1 MSKATP
7 SNRPPNLLER
17 IFERLPRDRQ
27 ELALALNT
35 PLRIS
40 VFATVTALIIASTV
54 FLLVE
59 AFFNDSVAIIV
70 TVILTAAPISY
81 FISKIALD
89 YQKTIIN
96 QGRMLIKQSE
106 ELMIAKDTA
115 EAATKAK
122 SEFLSTMSHE
132 MRTPL
137 NAVIGLTHYLMLE
150 KPREDQL
157 KNLKILDFSA
167 QNLLALV
174 NDILDFNKIEAGKIS
189 IEKVDFSLKEI
200 IDGISHSL
208 ELKADEKNIDL
219 FFLIDPEIPD
229 LLVGDPIR
237 LSQILN
243 NLIGNAIK
251 FTEKGSVT
259 VEIKLEEL
267 ATDACRIHFS
277 IKDTGIGIPE
287 EKIDYIFETF
297 TQASS
302 DTTRKFGGTGLGLAI
317 TKRLLEV
324 HGSEIQVKSKE
335 GEGSVFSFSLT
346 YAKAAGQ
353 PPVKQKSNFE
363 EKALQGIHIL
373 IVEDDSINVLLAESF
388 LNKWGALTDT
398 AENGRVAVERVR
410 EKYYDLVLMDLQ
422 MPEMDGYQA
431 SEAIRALEGDY
442 FKTVPIIALTAG
454 ATTDIREEV
463 LAKGMNGY
471 MTKPFNPEELFS
483 VICECVKRTAQRI
496 NK

>member
-1 MSKATP
+1 
-7 SNRPPNLLER
+7 
-17 IFERLPRDRQ
+17 
-27 ELALALNT
+27 
-35 PLRIS
+35 
-40 VFATVTALIIASTV
+40 
-54 FLLVE
+54 
-59 AFFNDSVAIIV
+59 
-70 TVILTAAPISY
+70 
-81 FISKIALD
+81 
-89 YQKTIIN
+89 
-96 QGRMLIKQSE
+96 
-106 ELMIAKDTA
+106 
-115 EAATKAK
+115 
-122 SEFLSTMSHE
+122 MSHE